1 LDSGLGMAAS
11 RRNRP
16 SSGGVGKHTNMPRLH
31 SSSAELLSS
40 EPRRLVSG
48 CRQRCCRARTRAR
61 TVGTPLSWRPR
72 ARPFGVGTGPK
83 KRWHE
88 IGDAGDRR
96 WGTVTAERQ
105 RREGSL
111 SPLARQPTVAP
122 PRDVYPSASPADRRF
137 CQRRDFFPLRS
148 ASLMTVAVKDRSSRA
163 SLKAGWGLSRRYGSD
178 GPRRTPDS
186 LTRSCGDRIRAR
198 RQWSLR
204 SSAR

>member
-1 LDSGLGMAAS
+1 VGLEW
-11 RRNRP
+11 RR
-16 SSGGVGKHTNMPRLH
+16 HD
-31 SSSAELLSS
+31 AIA
-40 EPRRLVSG
+40 
-48 CRQRCCRARTRAR
+48 RAREALANTRTCRDYIHLLQNSSRVSRGGSCLVVGSDVVGRGHALAP
-61 TVGTPLSWRPR
+61 VGTPLSWRPR